1 MANEQEEIQTG
12 AEFENSAEETV
23 NENVSDPIEE
33 TPAKAEKK
41 PRKPAKP
48 RAKKE
53 KVEPVVETPEPEV
66 VAEEVVAEEVVA
78 EEVVAEE
85 VVAEEVVEVAPEE
98 TEVEVETVEEE
109 PEMAKKDWF
118 KSELLKGTYAI
129 YQNGVLITTSANPE
143 VIHIADTYFQVNN
156 KKYAYNGIE
165 IKR

>member
-23 NENVSDPIEE
+23 NENVSESIDE
-33 TPAKAEKK
+33 TPAKEEKK

-53 KVEPVVETPEPEV
+53 KVEEKPT
-66 VAEEVVAEEVVA
+66 EEVKEV
-78 EEVVAEE
+78 EVPTEPDAVEDA
-85 VVAEEVVEVAPEE
+85 VEEVVEE
-98 TEVEVETVEEE
+98 TPE

-118 KSELLKGTYAI
+118 MSELLKGTYAI
-129 YQNGVLITTSANPE
+129 YQNGVLITTSTNPE